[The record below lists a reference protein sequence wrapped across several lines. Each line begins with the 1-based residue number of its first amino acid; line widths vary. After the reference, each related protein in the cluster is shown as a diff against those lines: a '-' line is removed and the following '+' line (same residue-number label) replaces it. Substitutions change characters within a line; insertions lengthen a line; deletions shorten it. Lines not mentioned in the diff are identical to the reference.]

1 MELNNIKKVYSTI
14 DSIIEEVCLSEEM
27 AIQNICILLE
37 KENIKFGNQ
46 IIKEVVLVLRQWN
59 KIPVNEIKIKTER
72 LLKQYKIF
80 FDK

>member
-14 DSIIEEVCLSEEM
+14 DSILEEVCLSEEM

-59 KIPVNEIKIKTER
+59 KIPVNEIKIKTEK

>member
-14 DSIIEEVCLSEEM
+14 DSILEEVCLSEEM

-46 IIKEVVLVLRQWN
+46 IINEVVLVLRQWN

>member
-14 DSIIEEVCLSEEM
+14 DSILEEVCLSEEM

-46 IIKEVVLVLRQWN
+46 IIKEVILVLRQWN

>member
-14 DSIIEEVCLSEEM
+14 DSILEEVCLSEEM